1 MTNKK
6 QIFLDSVKKK
16 RGEKRKKCQQFN
28 NNNKMGK
35 GHELSMHREG
45 KLKGQSLQEKSLNL
59 EVSQRNAHLKKKKSP
74 EDTISTQ

>member
-45 KLKGQSLQEKSLNL
+45 KLKGQSL
-59 EVSQRNAHLKKKKSP
+59 
-74 EDTISTQ
+74 

>member
-6 QIFLDSVKKK
+6 QIFLDSVKK
-16 RGEKRKKCQQFN
+16 RGGKKCQQFN

-45 KLKGQSLQEKSLNL
+45 KLKGQSL
-59 EVSQRNAHLKKKKSP
+59 
-74 EDTISTQ
+74 

>member
-6 QIFLDSVKKK
+6 QIFLDSVKK
-16 RGEKRKKCQQFN
+16 RGGGKRKKYQQFN

-45 KLKGQSLQEKSLNL
+45 KLKGQSL
-59 EVSQRNAHLKKKKSP
+59 
-74 EDTISTQ
+74 